1 MKIFAMFDLMAKL
14 TFCAARFPVISD
26 DVSSLDTITP
36 MTLPLSST
44 NGPPELPGCTGDVS
58 CNSAILLLKP
68 VRAAMLPEVT
78 LSSEP
83 SVDEN
88 G

>member
-1 MKIFAMFDLMAKL
+1 
-14 TFCAARFPVISD
+14 
-26 DVSSLDTITP
+26 
-36 MTLPLSST
+36 LSST